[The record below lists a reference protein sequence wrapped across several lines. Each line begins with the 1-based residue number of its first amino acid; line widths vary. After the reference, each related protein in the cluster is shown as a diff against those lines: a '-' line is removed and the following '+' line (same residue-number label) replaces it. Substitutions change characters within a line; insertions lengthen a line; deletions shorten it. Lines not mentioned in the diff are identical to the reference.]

1 MRRSQK
7 NGSYGKKTFNGKKCC
22 ECGYE
27 KKTQGTE
34 YRSEQVFAYDILRA
48 YYPKFVVK
56 MEHELHSLEFNRPYE
71 TPKIRELAKK
81 IYELKTRLAES
92 ELAF

>member
-1 MRRSQK
+1 MADHENSNSDLHVQLDK
-7 NGSYGKKTFNGKKCC
+7 
-22 ECGYE
+22 
-27 KKTQGTE
+27 
-34 YRSEQVFAYDILRA
+34 L
-48 YYPKFVVK
+48 
-56 MEHELHSLEFNRPYE
+56 EHELRSLEFNRPYE

>member
-1 MRRSQK
+1 MLGRYSMSDHE
-7 NGSYGKKTFNGKKCC
+7 NSN
-22 ECGYE
+22 
-27 KKTQGTE
+27 
-34 YRSEQVFAYDILRA
+34 SDLHVHLD
-48 YYPKFVVK
+48 K
-56 MEHELHSLEFNRPYE
+56 MEHELRSLEFNRPYE